1 MRRLPLVVLLILVLL
16 LVLLVLLVLLIL
28 VVLVLLLVL
37 VILIVHDNLLFSA
50 RTGRAKPGAACA
62 ESDTGNRSL
71 WERSRILAPVKCSMD
86 AASAFIHSS
95 GRVAICCAL
104 CYNKLYI

>member
-1 MRRLPLVVLLILVLL
+1 MCRLPLVVLLILVLL

-37 VILIVHDNLLFSA
+37 VIHDNLLFSA

-86 AASAFIHSS
+86 AASAFIHSF

>member
-1 MRRLPLVVLLILVLL
+1 MRRLPLVVLLILVL
-16 LVLLVLLVLLIL
+16 LLVLLIL

-62 ESDTGNRSL
+62 ESDTGNR
-71 WERSRILAPVKCSMD
+71 RILAPVKCSMD

>member
-1 MRRLPLVVLLILVLL
+1 MRRLPLVVLLILVL
-16 LVLLVLLVLLIL
+16 LLVLLIL

-71 WERSRILAPVKCSMD
+71 
-86 AASAFIHSS
+86 
-95 GRVAICCAL
+95 
-104 CYNKLYI
+104 